1 MRSGGEGVAA
11 YILSVDQ
18 STQGTKALIFDQKGA
33 ILARADVPHRQIID
47 SAGWVEHDLEEIL
60 QNTIEASR
68 QAAAKAG
75 VDPADIA
82 CMGISN
88 QRETC
93 AAWDRETGAPVH
105 NAIVWQCGRAKDI
118 CGELERAGWGPAV
131 KERTGINLSP
141 YFSASKLAWLLR
153 NVREA
158 PELSR
163 TGKLCCGTIDS
174 WLVFRLTRER
184 TFKTDYSN
192 ASRTQLFNLQRLK
205 WDEEICGAF
214 GINPACLPEVCF
226 SDSCFGSTDLGGFLP
241 RPVPIHGVLGDSHAA
256 LFGQGCHR
264 PGMVKATYGT
274 GSSVMMNIG
283 KKPILTKSLATS
295 IAWGMGN
302 TVEYVA
308 EGNINYAG
316 AIVTWLKDDMG
327 LISSSKEVG
336 KLAKAANPEDT
347 TCQVPAF
354 SGLGAP
360 YWSGNAKAM
369 ICGMTRLTGKREL
382 AKAAEEAI
390 AMQVADILQLM
401 EEEAGIHVDV
411 LKADGGATR
420 DAYLM
425 QLQSDILGKPVDI
438 PDAEE
443 LSAIGAAYCA
453 GIAAGVLSKKDLFP
467 VRSALSYAPKMD
479 DIARQKK
486 CSLWKEAVRLTL
498 HQAEQK

>member
-1 MRSGGEGVAA
+1 
-11 YILSVDQ
+11 
-18 STQGTKALIFDQKGA
+18 
-33 ILARADVPHRQIID
+33 
-47 SAGWVEHDLEEIL
+47 
-60 QNTIEASR
+60 
-68 QAAAKAG
+68 
-75 VDPADIA
+75 
-82 CMGISN
+82 
-88 QRETC
+88 
-93 AAWDRETGAPVH
+93 
-105 NAIVWQCGRAKDI
+105 
-118 CGELERAGWGPAV
+118 
-131 KERTGINLSP
+131 
-141 YFSASKLAWLLR
+141 
-153 NVREA
+153 
-158 PELSR
+158 
-163 TGKLCCGTIDS
+163 
-174 WLVFRLTRER
+174 
-184 TFKTDYSN
+184 
-192 ASRTQLFNLQRLK
+192 
-205 WDEEICGAF
+205 
-214 GINPACLPEVCF
+214 
-226 SDSCFGSTDLGGFLP
+226 
-241 RPVPIHGVLGDSHAA
+241 
-256 LFGQGCHR
+256 
-264 PGMVKATYGT
+264 MVKATYGT

-336 KLAKAANPEDT
+336 KLAAEANPEDT
-347 TCQVPAF
+347 TCLVPAF

-401 EEEAGIHVDV
+401 EEAGIHVDV

-467 VRSALSYAPKMD
+467 VRSALSYAPK
-479 DIARQKK
+479 K
-486 CSLWKEAVRLTL
+486 SAVYGSK
-498 HQAEQK
+498 QSG

>member
-1 MRSGGEGVAA
+1 MAS

-18 STQGTKALIFDQKGA
+18 STQGTKALLFDEKGA
-33 ILARADVPHRQIID
+33 ILTRADVPHRQLID
-47 SAGWVEHDLEEIL
+47 SAGWVEHDLEEIFR
-60 QNTIEASR
+60 NTIEASR
-68 QAAAKAG
+68 QVAAKAG

-93 AAWDRETGAPVH
+93 AAWNRETGAPVH

-153 NVREA
+153 NVPEA
-158 PELSR
+158 VELSR
-163 TGKLCCGTIDS
+163 KGKLCCGTIDS

-184 TFKTDYSN
+184 AFKTDYSN
-192 ASRTQLFNLQRLK
+192 ASRTQLFNLQTLG
-205 WDEEICGAF
+205 WDEELCRAF
-214 GINPACLPEVCF
+214 GIAPACLPEVCF
-226 SDSCFGSTDLGGFLP
+226 SDSCFGTTDLGGFLP

-283 KKPILTKSLATS
+283 KKPIFTKSLATS

-316 AIVTWLKDDMG
+316 AVVTWLKDDMG
-327 LISSSKEVG
+327 LIASSKEVG
-336 KLAKAANPEDT
+336 RLAAEANPEDT
-347 TCQVPAF
+347 TCLVPAF

-390 AMQVADILQLM
+390 AMQVADILRLM
-401 EEEAGIHVDV
+401 EEETGIHVDA

-425 QLQSDILGKPVDI
+425 QLQSDMLGKPVDI

-453 GIAAGVLSKKDLFP
+453 GIAAGTLSREELFP
-467 VRSALSYAPKMD
+467 VRSALSYAPQID
-479 DIARQKK
+479 EALRQRKRG
-486 CSLWKEAVRLTL
+486 LWEDAVRLTL
-498 HQAEQK
+498 FQAEQRRALT